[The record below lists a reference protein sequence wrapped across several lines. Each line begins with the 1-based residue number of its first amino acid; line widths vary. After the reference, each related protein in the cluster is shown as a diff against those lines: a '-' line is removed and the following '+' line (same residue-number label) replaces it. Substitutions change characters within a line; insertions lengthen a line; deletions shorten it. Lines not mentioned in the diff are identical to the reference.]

1 MLHGSRRPSPNPE
14 PAARSPQSGR
24 AGQTS
29 SRADSSESSAASA
42 GDTCFSAAPRVYQA
56 EGPREGNPR
65 HPCVRGQAGIR
76 PAHPGPTTTRPDPLR
91 GTPSGPLPRKR
102 SLSRCPSAHVPLN
115 KLSQEESYS
124 WRGQG
129 GPESSPGP
137 RSAFCLLGAST
148 WGVRGWSRG
157 SRVCGRLHDCRP
169 VSLSSPAELL
179 LFPSPPQRTRL
190 VPARPGP
197 SSPDHTGPGSDG
209 GSRWASGRKA
219 LSPHWVL
226 PSLGLPGHLA
236 PPGSRAPGPSC
247 GTPPC
252 SPVHNLRALGVGCAR
267 VLGCTPPC
275 AKKGGR

>member
-42 GDTCFSAAPRVYQA
+42 GDTCFSVAPRVYQA
-56 EGPREGNPR
+56 EGPWEGNPR

-76 PAHPGPTTTRPDPLR
+76 PAPPGPTTTCPDPLR

-179 LFPSPPQRTRL
+179 LFPSPPREPGWSPRGPVPPPQITRTPVLTGAPAGRL
-190 VPARPGP
+190 GGRRSPRTGLCPA
-197 SSPDHTGPGSDG
+197 SVSPVT
-209 GSRWASGRKA
+209 
-219 LSPHWVL
+219 SPH
-226 PSLGLPGHLA
+226 LGLGPQPPPVGPPPA
-236 PPGSRAPGPSC
+236 PLF
-247 GTPPC
+247 T
-252 SPVHNLRALGVGCAR
+252 
-267 VLGCTPPC
+267 T
-275 AKKGGR
+275 